1 VCLDRN
7 MTNDKTE
14 RANVIEQLKFKAPS
28 QGKGS
33 LLNYDNAKT
42 PKGEKDGVATAIMY
56 LAPAEVSGYNIC
68 PYSTAGCREACLFT
82 AGYGKFDTV
91 ANARI
96 ARTLRFFG
104 DRVNFMLQLER
115 EIMKF
120 QKAAYA
126 QGFTPVIRLNGTS
139 DIKWERISFVAKDG
153 KHYASMM
160 ERFNMLT
167 FYDYTKIPIRFRK
180 NLPANYT
187 LTFSLAETS
196 ESLAE
201 AVRVLDKG
209 GQVAAVF
216 GNGLPDTFIGFP
228 VSDGDLSDMRF
239 DIKPSTVIGLKAKGE
254 ARKDT
259 SGFVQWV

>member
-1 VCLDRN
+1 

-28 QGKGS
+28 QGTGS
-33 LLNYDNAKT
+33 LLNYRNAKT
-42 PKGEKDGVATAIMY
+42 PKGEKSGVATAIMY
-56 LAPAEVSGYNIC
+56 LAPAEVSGYNVC
-68 PYSTAGCREACLFT
+68 AYSTEGCREACLFT
-82 AGYGKFDTV
+82 AGYGRFDTV

-96 ARTLRFFG
+96 ARTLRFIE
-104 DRVNFMLQLER
+104 DRVEFMLQLER

-120 QKAAYA
+120 QKAAYE
-126 QGFTPVIRLNGTS
+126 QGFNPVIRLNGTS
-139 DIKWERISFVAKDG
+139 DIKWERIGFVGKDG

-201 AVRVLDKG
+201 AVRVLDNG
-209 GQVAAVF
+209 GQVSAVF
-216 GNGLPDTFIGFP
+216 GNGLPDTFLGFP

-239 DIKPSTVIGLKAKGE
+239 DIQPSTVIGLKAKGE